1 MRSLLSIVF
10 VFVHLYLFF
19 VLPSLK
25 ELSLF
30 DKNENKDAYKNL
42 KQIAAASWTSN
53 YRYFVE
59 LKTARPAQH

>member
-42 KQIAAASWTSN
+42 KQIAAAS
-53 YRYFVE
+53 
-59 LKTARPAQH
+59 